1 MDILSRGR
9 AHVDAIQAA
18 IEAARKDGFVTGFES
33 WYDESQY
40 VRLTLWQNQRGEDGV
55 MRRIFDE
62 EITDG
67 YT

>member
-1 MDILSRGR
+1 MDILSKGK
-9 AHVDAIQAA
+9 AHVAAIQAA
-18 IEAARKDGFVTGFES
+18 IEAAREDGFVTGFET
-33 WYDESQY
+33 YEFETHY
-40 VRLTLWQNQRGEDGV
+40 VQLMLWQNQRGEDGV